1 MQDKELVQLV
11 VSEADSATDS
21 SVTVRTDGG
30 SREVGDDLPLVALN
44 WSSFRATDDESHSNF
59 DKRIF
64 DDSGNEIGT
73 RYVFKYNME
82 LDFTVKS
89 DDEMKR
95 DEIGEA
101 LQLHFAMYEGNTEAL
116 HSDTYMVK
124 TGDIRPRKIPIKEP
138 DWYQN
143 GLIVNIRY
151 NKYVSDTGSLETIKS
166 VDKTI
171 NVQEELNI

>member
-73 RYVFKYNME
+73 RYGF
-82 LDFTVKS
+82 
-89 DDEMKR
+89 
-95 DEIGEA
+95 
-101 LQLHFAMYEGNTEAL
+101 
-116 HSDTYMVK
+116 
-124 TGDIRPRKIPIKEP
+124 
-138 DWYQN
+138 
-143 GLIVNIRY
+143 
-151 NKYVSDTGSLETIKS
+151 
-166 VDKTI
+166 
-171 NVQEELNI
+171 

>member
-1 MQDKELVQLV
+1 M
-11 VSEADSATDS
+11 
-21 SVTVRTDGG
+21 
-30 SREVGDDLPLVALN
+30 
-44 WSSFRATDDESHSNF
+44 
-59 DKRIF
+59 
-64 DDSGNEIGT
+64 
-73 RYVFKYNME
+73 VFKYNME